1 MRLKEKL
8 VPTKKTTAIV
18 RADIEVT
25 KQKRENEQ
33 EIERIKE
40 GGGINLILAYS
51 AEAP

>member
-8 VPTKKTTAIV
+8 ALTKKTTAIV
-18 RADIEVT
+18 CADIEVT
-25 KQKRENEQ
+25 EHKRENER
-33 EIERIKE
+33 EKRKNEK